1 MFINTL
7 KNNYLK
13 IFIIILISIALDNIY
28 ILSIN
33 NPPAWDQG
41 YHLSNAF
48 KMSNILESKNIS
60 FLNKIND
67 LLNITESYRG
77 PVTYFLSGL
86 FLKIFKN
93 SYYFAYLS
101 NKVPVCGIPNF
112 VPRQIIKSLSNIA
125 LFAPR

>member
-1 MFINTL
+1 MFVNTL

-13 IFIIILISIALDNIY
+13 IFIIILISIVLDNLY

-48 KMSNILESKNIS
+48 KMSNILQNTNIS

-77 PVTYFLSGL
+77 PIP
-86 FLKIFKN
+86 IFCPAFSKN
-93 SYYFAYLS
+93 
-101 NKVPVCGIPNF
+101 I
-112 VPRQIIKSLSNIA
+112 
-125 LFAPR
+125 